1 MNSEMGFF
9 KRWYNE
15 QNEKTKKKVQA
26 LLKTKY
32 WEIIGGGF
40 VEHDEGC
47 AYYDDII

>member
-15 QNEKTKKKVQA
+15 QNAETKKKVQT

-40 VEHDEGC
+40 VEHD
-47 AYYDDII
+47 